1 MDLSLRSLIALAFP
15 ALAFL
20 SSMVGHRVGLPLRWQ
35 QILSACIIGLAVI
48 VTAKLLQAS
57 KPKTRSI
64 CKSLAM
70 TGQRCKNMAVAGEQ
84 YCRQHERNA
93 PKLSGFVR
101 RNFVNTISG
110 ASLALT
116 IYFGNQIPALI
127 TNFQP
132 PNLAT
137 VLQKPTLPMTATLKR
152 SKVERAVLRVKR
164 PALPAG
170 LTAAS
175 ESLASEAPALPTG
188 LSGLAAAQLTPDL
201 MLFISGQRVMPT
213 LVAVEKALAGAP
225 SAPTDLTAQVQ

>member
-1 MDLSLRSLIALAFP
+1 MDFSLRSLIALAFP

-20 SSMVGHRVGLPLRWQ
+20 SSVLGHRVGLSLRWQ

-48 VTAKLLQAS
+48 VTAKVLQAS

-101 RNFVNTISG
+101 RNFVNIISG

-137 VLQKPTLPMTATLKR
+137 VLQKPTPPMTATLKR
-152 SKVERAVLRVKR
+152 TRVERAVLRVKR
-164 PALPAG
+164 PALPFG
-170 LTAAS
+170 LTAAP
-175 ESLASEAPALPTG
+175 ESMASEAPLPTG
-188 LSGLAAAQLTPDL
+188 LSGLAAAQLPPDL
-201 MLFISGQRVMPT
+201 MFFISGQRVMPT
-213 LVAVEKALAGAP
+213 LAAVEKALTGAP
-225 SAPTDLTAQVQ
+225 PAPTNLTAQVQ